1 MGPVERV
8 DAAGVVHAEGERVND
23 VAHLVMVSIA
33 MVSIAM
39 LSIAIVR
46 RASV

>member
-33 MVSIAM
+33 KV
-39 LSIAIVR
+39 SIAIVR